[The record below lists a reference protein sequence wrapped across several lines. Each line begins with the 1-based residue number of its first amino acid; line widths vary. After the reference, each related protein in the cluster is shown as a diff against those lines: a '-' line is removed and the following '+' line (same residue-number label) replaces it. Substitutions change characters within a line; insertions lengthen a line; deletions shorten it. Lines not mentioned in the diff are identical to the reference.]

1 MDPSTFAGLGPI
13 PYWENLF
20 PDLAGSWGAGLT
32 ATQAGTTQAP
42 QAVGVFVVSNLF
54 ARRLYGKFGPRK
66 NMLGGVAAA
75 LIFSGLFV
83 FVGDDTSLWVLRG
96 ATFARGAAMG
106 VLFVTIQTI
115 AYATMSIADTGKAVS
130 IFSTQRQVANAIGTA
145 VVATTLSVY
154 LDIRLDLTAYRIAMG
169 VAALMFAPALW
180 FAWQID
186 DSDAAASLSHE
197 RNRKAAA
204 AK

>member
-1 MDPSTFAGLGPI
+1 
-13 PYWENLF
+13 
-20 PDLAGSWGAGLT
+20 
-32 ATQAGTTQAP
+32 
-42 QAVGVFVVSNLF
+42 
-54 ARRLYGKFGPRK
+54 
-66 NMLGGVAAA
+66 
-75 LIFSGLFV
+75 
-83 FVGDDTSLWVLRG
+83 
-96 ATFARGAAMG
+96 
-106 VLFVTIQTI
+106 
-115 AYATMSIADTGKAVS
+115 MSIADTGKAVS

-154 LDIRLDLTAYRIAMG
+154 LDISMDLTAYRIAMG

-197 RNRKAAA
+197 RNRKTAA